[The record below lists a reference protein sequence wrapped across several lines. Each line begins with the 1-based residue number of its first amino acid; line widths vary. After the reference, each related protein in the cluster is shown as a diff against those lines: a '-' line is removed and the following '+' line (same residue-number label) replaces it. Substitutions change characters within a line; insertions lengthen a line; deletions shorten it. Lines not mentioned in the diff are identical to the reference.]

1 MPAGRRGDGGCGTQP
16 PQDGGKG
23 TQPPYRPRTAVAGD
37 ACEAGEAS
45 QRRTRRGGLAAFGGP
60 GFLDGEL
67 GGRVR
72 FQALVGDRL
81 AAADRS
87 AVGALVKP
95 AKGALDGLQPVAQ
108 VLRNGVVLTLLG
120 ERQRGVGF
128 VFRLAVHFG
137 LAVPLARCLGVLQQA
152 LHLVALGN
160 EQAARAVLVHRA
172 VLPESVRDARA
183 PTRSCSW
190 PPDEPASCAA

>member
-1 MPAGRRGDGGCGTQP
+1 MRPAGRRPGSWTVTPVSRARARRAPWPRRSCPPGSGGCGTQP

-67 GGRVR
+67 GGRIR

-87 AVGALVKP
+87 AVGAFVKP
-95 AKGALDGLQPVAQ
+95 AQGALDGVQPVAQ
-108 VLRNGVVLTLLG
+108 VLRDGVVLTLLG

-128 VFRLAVHFG
+128 VFRLAVHLG
-137 LAVPLARCLGVLQQA
+137 LAVPLAR
-152 LHLVALGN
+152 
-160 EQAARAVLVHRA
+160 R
-172 VLPESVRDARA
+172 P
-183 PTRSCSW
+183 
-190 PPDEPASCAA
+190 